1 MSALPP
7 HPNYTEMEAEVER
20 YWGKPWGANSEIGR
34 LRTVLVHR
42 PGPELQAIDD
52 PTRWL
57 WVGKPDTAKCQQ
69 EHDAMVE
76 VLRGE
81 KVEVINLDR
90 SVGDRAKM
98 YFMRDQASVVRGG
111 VILSRMALHIR
122 RGEERY
128 VASRLGE
135 LGVPILH
142 TVHGTGTLEGGNFMF
157 LDPRTVLIG
166 LGVRTNREGFRQVC
180 EVLATQGVRD
190 VIAVPQPGYL
200 KKFPM
205 GFVHLDVGFN
215 VADRDLAV
223 VFPEG
228 IPYELLELVRA
239 RKLRMLE
246 VPENEAMRMSTNF
259 LVIKP
264 GRIVT
269 AAGNPETTRALQ
281 KAHVDVIEVEV
292 NELMKG
298 GGSVRC
304 MTMPLIRDNS
314 GGDHD

>member
-52 PTRWL
+52 PTHWL
-57 WVGKPDTAKCQQ
+57 WVGKPDTTKCQE
-69 EHDAMVE
+69 EHDAMVK
-76 VLRGE
+76 VLRKE

-90 SVGDRAKM
+90 SVGDRAKT

-111 VILSRMALHIR
+111 VILSRMALDIR

-157 LDPRTVLIG
+157 LDPQTVLIG
-166 LGVRTNREGFRQVC
+166 LGVRTNREGLRQAC

-190 VIAVPQPGYL
+190 VTAVPQPGYL

-205 GFVHLDVGFN
+205 GFVHLDVAIN

-239 RKLRMLE
+239 RKLRILE

-269 AAGNPETTRALQ
+269 AAGNPETTRALE

>member
-1 MSALPP
+1 
-7 HPNYTEMEAEVER
+7 MEAEVER

-52 PTRWL
+52 PTHWL
-57 WVGKPDTAKCQQ
+57 WVGKPDTTKCQE
-69 EHDAMVE
+69 EHDAMVK
-76 VLRGE
+76 VLRKE

-90 SVGDRAKM
+90 SVGDRAKT

-111 VILSRMALHIR
+111 VILSRMALDIR

-157 LDPRTVLIG
+157 LDPQTVLIG
-166 LGVRTNREGFRQVC
+166 LGVRTNREGLRQAC

-190 VIAVPQPGYL
+190 VTAVPQPGYL

-205 GFVHLDVGFN
+205 GFVHLDVAIN

-239 RKLRMLE
+239 RKLRILE